1 VTAAMQYRPP
11 AGAVGKTVATMLG
24 KDPQFMLREDLRRFK
39 ALIES
44 GEVPNVQ
51 GQTHGP
57 RSTLHKAID
66 AVYPEKRKPSE
77 FETNLQ
83 QLQTQRSAS

>member
-1 VTAAMQYRPP
+1 MQYRPP